1 MAIASDVPTT
11 AQSALPPGLRLPVLL
26 QTLLFGQFR
35 SWLLPMLRRRYGDVF
50 TMRIAPTGRLVVL
63 LSRPSDIRTVFTG
76 PATVFHAGE
85 GNAILGPV
93 MGEHSVLLVDEDK
106 HRRVRRLLMP
116 AFHGTALRG
125 YQDLVSRLAVAEVD
139 RWPAG
144 RTFRSHGRM
153 NALTLEIIL
162 QVVFGVTDRARLAT
176 LRPLVRGIVA
186 IGPTIMLGWF
196 YPRLQ
201 RIGPWKRYMAFQREL
216 DRVLYAEIAERRGAD
231 DLADRDDVLSRLLR
245 TDDAGLTDD
254 DAQNEAGL
262 TDAELRDQ
270 LITLLLAGHETTA
283 TTLAWCLHELA
294 RRPAQLAAA
303 QRAADEHD
311 DEYLS
316 AVAKEALRKRPV
328 IYEVARRL
336 TRPVDIAGYRIPAG
350 SVVAPVIGLVQTDP
364 NNYPEPDE
372 FRPERFIGTQ
382 PAANTWI
389 PFGGGVRRCLGAG
402 FSLMEAS
409 VVLGEVL
416 RRYDVAP
423 DRSRPEGQRARNIT
437 LVPARGARIA
447 VTPRSV

>member
-1 MAIASDVPTT
+1 VAIRSDVPTT
-11 AQSALPPGLRLPVLL
+11 AQSAVPPGLRLPVLV
-26 QTLLFGQFR
+26 QTLLFGQYR
-35 SWLLPMLRRRYGDVF
+35 SWLLPVLRRRYGDVF

-63 LSRPSDIRTVFTG
+63 LARPEDIRTVFTG

-125 YQDLVSRLAVAEVD
+125 YQDLVSRLAAAEVD
-139 RWPAG
+139 RWPTG
-144 RTFRSHGRM
+144 RTFRAHERM

-162 QVVFGVTDRARLAT
+162 QVVFGVTDQARLAT

-186 IGPTIMLGWF
+186 IGPMIMLGWF
-196 YPRLQ
+196 YPQLQ
-201 RIGPWKRYMAFQREL
+201 GIGPWKRYMTFQHEL
-216 DRVLYAEIAERRGAD
+216 DRVLYAEIAERRRAD

-245 TDDAGLTDD
+245 IDETDAVDD
-254 DAQNEAGL
+254 AGL

-294 RRPAQLAAA
+294 RRPAVLRTA

-336 TRPVDIAGYRIPAG
+336 TQPVDIAGYRIPAG
-350 SVVAPVIGLVQTDP
+350 SVVAPGIGLVQTDP
-364 NNYPEPDE
+364 ANYPEPDE

-416 RRYDVAP
+416 RRYDVRP
-423 DRSRPEGQRARNIT
+423 DRARPEGQRARNIT

-447 VTPRSV
+447 VRPRLVRN